1 MNINEFKSRLEFSGA
16 RANLFRVRMVFPEQ
30 LGEVAAAQEMEFLCK
45 ATSIPAMTI
54 GTIEIPYRGRVL
66 KFAGN
71 RTFEDWTLTVI
82 NDEDF
87 LIRSAFERWSNLIN
101 GLTENITA
109 GDTRTYMKDARVDH
123 LSKDGS
129 VLRTYVLRD
138 MFPTSVAA
146 IELNFDSS
154 DAIEEFGVTLAYQ
167 YFSVEVPAGITT

>member
-1 MNINEFKSRLEFSGA
+1 VNINEFKSRLEFSGA

-45 ATSIPAMTI
+45 GASIPEMTI
-54 GTIEIPYRGRVL
+54 GTIPVNYRGRIL

-71 RTFEDWTLTVI
+71 RTFDDWSLTVI

-109 GDTRTYMKDARVDH
+109 GDTRVYMKDARVDH
-123 LSKDGS
+123 LGKDGS

-146 IELNFDSS
+146 IELNFDAS